1 MLDILN
7 ENNILL
13 NESFSSK
20 EESIIAAGQ
29 VLVNNGYVYKEYI
42 DSMLE
47 RDKKLSVYLGNNVA
61 IPHGLYDSESYIIK
75 SGVSIIQ
82 VPNGVKFIDEVA
94 YIIIGIAGKNNTHID
109 ILSKIA
115 TVISEE
121 ENVNK
126 IRKFKNKKDI
136 LDIFINN

>member
-1 MLDILN
+1 M
-7 ENNILL
+7 
-13 NESFSSK
+13 
-20 EESIIAAGQ
+20 
-29 VLVNNGYVYKEYI
+29 
-42 DSMLE
+42 
-47 RDKKLSVYLGNNVA
+47 
-61 IPHGLYDSESYIIK
+61 
-75 SGVSIIQ
+75 SIIQ

>member
-13 NESFSSK
+13 NENFSSK
-20 EESIIAAGQ
+20 EEAIIASGQ
-29 VLVNNGYVYKEYI
+29 VLVDNGYVYKEYI

-61 IPHGLYDSESYIIK
+61 IPHGLYDSEPYIIK

-82 VPNGVKFIDEVA
+82 VPNGVKFIDEIA
-94 YIIIGIAGKNNTHID
+94 YIVIGIAGKNNTHID

-115 TVISEE
+115 TIISEE

>member
-20 EESIIAAGQ
+20 EESIITAGQ

-61 IPHGLYDSESYIIK
+61 IPHGLYDSEPYIIK

>member
-61 IPHGLYDSESYIIK
+61 IPHGLYDSEPYIIK

-121 ENVNK
+121 ENVNR